1 MPFTWNQSRLLLTFQ
16 VRLYSRE
23 ASLGNNSIMFTE
35 YLPSPVVFIGPSG
48 EDSLLVYT
56 YDNILYH
63 YIINSSQPQIT
74 LVPVG
79 QIAFNGIVRAPTR
92 VRSISWVLPE
102 EQMREFSFSSNLGIT
117 NGQQETVTH
126 LKMSRSHLCFFSST
140 AI

>member
-1 MPFTWNQSRLLLTFQ
+1 
-16 VRLYSRE
+16 
-23 ASLGNNSIMFTE
+23 MFIE

-63 YIINSSQPQIT
+63 YIINSTQPQIT

-79 QIAFNGIVRAPTR
+79 QIAFNGIVRAPSR

-102 EQMREFSFSSNLGIT
+102 EQTRELACSLCRYLNILLTNSRKWGSISRREGRICPSS
-117 NGQQETVTH
+117 
-126 LKMSRSHLCFFSST
+126 C
-140 AI
+140 

>member
-1 MPFTWNQSRLLLTFQ
+1 MADFDRKI
-16 VRLYSRE
+16 RLYSRE
-23 ASLGNNSIMFTE
+23 ASLGNNSIMFIE

-63 YIINSSQPQIT
+63 YIINSTQPQIT

-79 QIAFNGIVRAPTR
+79 QIAFNGIVRAPSR

-102 EQMREFSFSSNLGIT
+102 EQIRELACFLCRYLNTLLRIKK
-117 NGQQETVTH
+117 ETVIH
-126 LKMSRSHLCFFSST
+126 LKT
-140 AI
+140 

>member
-1 MPFTWNQSRLLLTFQ
+1 MTDFDSKI
-16 VRLYSRE
+16 RLYSRE
-23 ASLGNNSIMFTE
+23 APLGNNSIMFIE

-63 YIINSSQPQIT
+63 YIINSTQPQIT
-74 LVPVG
+74 LIPVG

-102 EQMREFSFSSNLGIT
+102 EQM
-117 NGQQETVTH
+117 
-126 LKMSRSHLCFFSST
+126 C
-140 AI
+140 

>member
-1 MPFTWNQSRLLLTFQ
+1 MTDLDWKI
-16 VRLYSRE
+16 RLYSRE
-23 ASLGNNSIMFTE
+23 ASLSNNSIMFIE

-79 QIAFNGIVRAPTR
+79 QIAFNGIVRAPSR

-102 EQMREFSFSSNLGIT
+102 EQMRELTFL
-117 NGQQETVTH
+117 H
-126 LKMSRSHLCFFSST
+126 
-140 AI
+140 A

>member
-1 MPFTWNQSRLLLTFQ
+1 MH
-16 VRLYSRE
+16 
-23 ASLGNNSIMFTE
+23 IE

-63 YIINSSQPQIT
+63 YIINSMQTQIT

-92 VRSISWVLPE
+92 VRAISWVLPE
-102 EQMREFSFSSNLGIT
+102 DQMRESFRHTAFWS
-117 NGQQETVTH
+117 TH
-126 LKMSRSHLCFFSST
+126 LYLT
-140 AI
+140 Y

>member
-1 MPFTWNQSRLLLTFQ
+1 M
-16 VRLYSRE
+16 YSRE
-23 ASLGNNSIMFTE
+23 LPLNNNSVLHIE

-63 YIINSSQPQIT
+63 YIINSMQPRIT

-92 VRSISWVLPE
+92 VRAISWVLPE
-102 EQMREFSFSSNLGIT
+102 DQLSE
-117 NGQQETVTH
+117 
-126 LKMSRSHLCFFSST
+126 SRDQVSGT
-140 AI
+140 Y

>member
-1 MPFTWNQSRLLLTFQ
+1 MNAQL
-16 VRLYSRE
+16 RLYSRE
-23 ASLGNNSIMFTE
+23 DALTNSSIMHIE

-63 YIINSSQPQIT
+63 YIINSMQTQIT

-92 VRSISWVLPE
+92 VRAISWVLPE
-102 EQMREFSFSSNLGIT
+102 DQMREYDRNKSLIVHFLPA
-117 NGQQETVTH
+117 
-126 LKMSRSHLCFFSST
+126 R
-140 AI
+140 

>member
-1 MPFTWNQSRLLLTFQ
+1 
-16 VRLYSRE
+16 
-23 ASLGNNSIMFTE
+23 MFIE
-35 YLPSPVVFIGPSG
+35 WLPSPVVFIGPSG

-63 YIINSSQPQIT
+63 YIINSTQPQIT

-102 EQMREFSFSSNLGIT
+102 DQMRKSYHFMANYSSAALNI
-117 NGQQETVTH
+117 GQATEI
-126 LKMSRSHLCFFSST
+126 LLRM
-140 AI
+140 

>member
-1 MPFTWNQSRLLLTFQ
+1 MQ

-23 ASLGNNSIMFTE
+23 ASLGNNNSIMFTE

-63 YIINSSQPQIT
+63 YIINSTQPQIT

-92 VRSISWVLPE
+92 VRSISWVLPD
-102 EQMREFSFSSNLGIT
+102 EQMRKFPIYHCANDSSEHG
-117 NGQQETVTH
+117 
-126 LKMSRSHLCFFSST
+126 
-140 AI
+140 

>member
-1 MPFTWNQSRLLLTFQ
+1 
-16 VRLYSRE
+16 
-23 ASLGNNSIMFTE
+23 MFIE

-63 YIINSSQPQIT
+63 YIINSTQPQIT

-92 VRSISWVLPE
+92 VRAISWVLPE
-102 EQMREFSFSSNLGIT
+102 DQMRECWQSSHSLLLNEPLT
-117 NGQQETVTH
+117 KAQE
-126 LKMSRSHLCFFSST
+126 M
-140 AI
+140 AILLRM

>member
-1 MPFTWNQSRLLLTFQ
+1 MH
-16 VRLYSRE
+16 
-23 ASLGNNSIMFTE
+23 IE

-63 YIINSSQPQIT
+63 YIINSTHSKIS

-92 VRSISWVLPE
+92 VRAISWVLPE
-102 EQMREFSFSSNLGIT
+102 EQMREYHPYLSSFPSFKC
-117 NGQQETVTH
+117 H
-126 LKMSRSHLCFFSST
+126 LTTSLNR
-140 AI
+140 

>member
-1 MPFTWNQSRLLLTFQ
+1 
-16 VRLYSRE
+16 
-23 ASLGNNSIMFTE
+23 MFIE

-63 YIINSSQPQIT
+63 YIINSTQPQIT

-79 QIAFNGIVRAPTR
+79 QIAFNGIVRAPSR

-102 EQMREFSFSSNLGIT
+102 EQIRELACFMRDLSTSLTIK
-117 NGQQETVTH
+117 QETVIH
-126 LKMSRSHLCFFSST
+126 LKT
-140 AI
+140 

>member
-1 MPFTWNQSRLLLTFQ
+1 MH
-16 VRLYSRE
+16 
-23 ASLGNNSIMFTE
+23 IE

-63 YIINSSQPQIT
+63 YIINSMQTQIT

-92 VRSISWVLPE
+92 VRAISWVLIRPLVYTY
-102 EQMREFSFSSNLGIT
+102 MSNTSNRKWRSLSRREGSI
-117 NGQQETVTH
+117 
-126 LKMSRSHLCFFSST
+126 ST
-140 AI
+140 PIG

>member
-1 MPFTWNQSRLLLTFQ
+1 
-16 VRLYSRE
+16 
-23 ASLGNNSIMFTE
+23 MFIE

-79 QIAFNGIVRAPTR
+79 QIAFNGIVRAPSR

-102 EQMREFSFSSNLGIT
+102 EQMRELTFYFMHDTSTPLTIK
-117 NGQQETVTH
+117 QETVIHPKT
-126 LKMSRSHLCFFSST
+126 
-140 AI
+140 

>member
-1 MPFTWNQSRLLLTFQ
+1 
-16 VRLYSRE
+16 
-23 ASLGNNSIMFTE
+23 MFTE

-63 YIINSSQPQIT
+63 YIINASQPQIT

-102 EQMREFSFSSNLGIT
+102 EQMREFSILSKNYLGTT
-117 NGQQETVTH
+117 NGRQEMVNH
-126 LKMSRSHLCFFSST
+126 PKM
-140 AI
+140 

>member
-1 MPFTWNQSRLLLTFQ
+1 
-16 VRLYSRE
+16 
-23 ASLGNNSIMFTE
+23 MFIE

-63 YIINSSQPQIT
+63 YIINSTQPQIT

-92 VRSISWVLPE
+92 VRAISWVLPE
-102 EQMREFSFSSNLGIT
+102 DQLSGFSLHLPTLSKFLTVDREWRSFTGCQGSVRASP
-117 NGQQETVTH
+117 
-126 LKMSRSHLCFFSST
+126 C
-140 AI
+140 

>member
-1 MPFTWNQSRLLLTFQ
+1 
-16 VRLYSRE
+16 
-23 ASLGNNSIMFTE
+23 MFIE

-63 YIINSSQPQIT
+63 YIINSTHPQIT

-79 QIAFNGIVRAPTR
+79 QIAFNGIVRAPSR

-102 EQMREFSFSSNLGIT
+102 EQMRGLALFMHKLSTSLTIK
-117 NGQQETVTH
+117 QETVIH
-126 LKMSRSHLCFFSST
+126 LKT
-140 AI
+140 

>member
-1 MPFTWNQSRLLLTFQ
+1 MH
-16 VRLYSRE
+16 
-23 ASLGNNSIMFTE
+23 IE

-63 YIINSSQPQIT
+63 YIISSVQPRVS

-92 VRSISWVLPE
+92 VRAISWVLPE
-102 EQMREFSFSSNLGIT
+102 DQLREYIQS
-117 NGQQETVTH
+117 
-126 LKMSRSHLCFFSST
+126 
-140 AI
+140 

>member
-1 MPFTWNQSRLLLTFQ
+1 MF
-16 VRLYSRE
+16 SRE
-23 ASLGNNSIMFTE
+23 LPLNNYSILHIE

-56 YDNILYH
+56 YENILYH
-63 YIINSSQPQIT
+63 YIINSTQSRIT

-102 EQMREFSFSSNLGIT
+102 DQLRKFNLRRFLSF
-117 NGQQETVTH
+117 
-126 LKMSRSHLCFFSST
+126 FF
-140 AI
+140 